1 MKPVLAALTMA
12 GLIVL
17 LPLAARADVYKAVDA
32 QGRIYFTDVPQ
43 DERAE
48 LIIRETPLPK
58 PAQKAVI
65 YPPGSWKA
73 YAKQMADEKEI
84 DPLLVGAVI
93 QAESAGNP
101 EALSPKGAMG
111 LMQLMPGTA
120 RELGVDD
127 PFQPHENVRGGVT
140 YLAQLLRKFEGNLR
154 LALAA
159 YNAGP
164 AAVQKYGGVPPYEET
179 QAFVERVLKIYR
191 DSKYLAD
198 RT

>member
-1 MKPVLAALTMA
+1 MKPGIGILAGALLLAAWHPSA
-12 GLIVL
+12 
-17 LPLAARADVYKAVDA
+17 ADVYKAVDA

-43 DERAE
+43 DETAQ

-58 PAQKAVI
+58 ASKTTVT

-73 YAKQMADEKEI
+73 YARQMADEKDI

-101 EALSPKGAMG
+101 EAVSPKGAIG

-120 RELGVDD
+120 RELGVAD

-140 YLAQLLRKFEGNLR
+140 YLAQMLRKFSGNVK

-164 AAVQKYGGVPPYEET
+164 AAVEKYGGIPPYDET
-179 QAFVERVLKIYR
+179 RTFVDRVLKIYR
-191 DSKYLAD
+191 ESKYLAD